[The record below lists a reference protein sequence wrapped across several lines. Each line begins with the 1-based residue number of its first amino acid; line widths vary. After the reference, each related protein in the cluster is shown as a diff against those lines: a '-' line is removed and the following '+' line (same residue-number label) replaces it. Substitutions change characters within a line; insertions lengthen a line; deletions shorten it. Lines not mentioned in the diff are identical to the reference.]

1 MGDRVAVIGCGFMGL
16 MVIAGLKSRALG
28 DIVAIDLD
36 EKRLEMAV
44 QYGATKTINPKN
56 VDVEDVSFELTHG
69 RMYDCIVEITGSLR
83 GLQTALSVAKI
94 SGRGKIL
101 APSVYSKNETW
112 TEEMAYNMM
121 YRSPIIHVVHPYY
134 TNEYMHTLEIGVEA
148 YVKGVFPTE
157 ELITHRIPFER
168 VDEGFRL
175 LDTNPP
181 GYIKGIITFKNL
193 QIDEKRNREE
203 RP

>member
-1 MGDRVAVIGCGFMGL
+1 MIVLLRSPGACADCRPLFRWQNIGPRQDPCTVCVF
-16 MVIAGLKSRALG
+16 
-28 DIVAIDLD
+28 
-36 EKRLEMAV
+36 
-44 QYGATKTINPKN
+44 
-56 VDVEDVSFELTHG
+56 
-69 RMYDCIVEITGSLR
+69 
-83 GLQTALSVAKI
+83 
-94 SGRGKIL
+94 
-101 APSVYSKNETW
+101 KNETW

-181 GYIKGIITFKNL
+181 GYIKGIITF
-193 QIDEKRNREE
+193 
-203 RP
+203 

>member
-1 MGDRVAVIGCGFMGL
+1 
-16 MVIAGLKSRALG
+16 
-28 DIVAIDLD
+28 
-36 EKRLEMAV
+36 
-44 QYGATKTINPKN
+44 
-56 VDVEDVSFELTHG
+56 
-69 RMYDCIVEITGSLR
+69 
-83 GLQTALSVAKI
+83 
-94 SGRGKIL
+94 
-101 APSVYSKNETW
+101 
-112 TEEMAYNMM
+112 MAYNMM

-181 GYIKGIITFKNL
+181 GYIKGIITF
-193 QIDEKRNREE
+193 
-203 RP
+203 

>member
-1 MGDRVAVIGCGFMGL
+1 
-16 MVIAGLKSRALG
+16 
-28 DIVAIDLD
+28 
-36 EKRLEMAV
+36 
-44 QYGATKTINPKN
+44 
-56 VDVEDVSFELTHG
+56 
-69 RMYDCIVEITGSLR
+69 
-83 GLQTALSVAKI
+83 
-94 SGRGKIL
+94 
-101 APSVYSKNETW
+101 
-112 TEEMAYNMM
+112 MM

-193 QIDEKRNREE
+193 QIDEKGIERSAHERN
-203 RP
+203 